1 VNFSILNI
9 SGESVLSSAHVTV
22 LVTDAND
29 NSPIFEQ
36 KIYEFSVA
44 EDAKAGELI
53 GKFQHFDG
61 LKSR

>member
-1 VNFSILNI
+1 M
-9 SGESVLSSAHVTV
+9 TV

-36 KIYEFSVA
+36 KIYEFSVS

-53 GKFQHFDG
+53 GKFEHFETYDDQFHQQDYTQQY
-61 LKSR
+61 

>member
-1 VNFSILNI
+1 M
-9 SGESVLSSAHVTV
+9 TV

-53 GKFQHFDG
+53 GKFQQFDCYSCPK
-61 LKSR
+61 LFSDL